1 MADLLEYMEE
11 HYGTAMRMILNDKK
25 VREFSPH
32 GLLLCDSFA
41 AVQGYELVAHAL
53 FHQFKGRNARAVT
66 AVKLDAESM
75 LCDTIFSSAV
85 IFYKCDDLHQWLPQL
100 WLPQE

>member
-1 MADLLEYMEE
+1 MIQKWIYKRS
-11 HYGTAMRMILNDKK
+11 HRYGTAMRMILNDKK

-32 GLLLCDSFA
+32 GLLLCDGFA
-41 AVQGYELVAHAL
+41 AVQSNELVAHDL
-53 FHQFKGRNARAVT
+53 FHQ
-66 AVKLDAESM
+66 SM
-75 LCDTIFSSAV
+75 LCDTIFSSAG